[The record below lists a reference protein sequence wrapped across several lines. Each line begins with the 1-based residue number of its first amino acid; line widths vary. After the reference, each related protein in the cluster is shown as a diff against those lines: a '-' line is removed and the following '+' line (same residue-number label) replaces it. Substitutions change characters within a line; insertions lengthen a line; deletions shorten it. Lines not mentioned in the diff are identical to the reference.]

1 MRWRPALVS
10 LHRDVGFLCV
20 GLTLAYAVS
29 GIAVNHA
36 HHWNYNRS
44 ESEQTRALGTPA
56 NLIENL
62 PAERRTILQADAAQM
77 TREEEQS
84 LVRKIGAM
92 TGRSGAPRNVFWRGP
107 DEIRMFWGQGDDD
120 TVEYRT
126 TTGAITQTVRKDR
139 WVLRDLHFL
148 HLNEGRGVWT
158 YLADAY
164 AVLLLFLAV
173 SGTIVVR
180 GRRGWKGRGGVL
192 LGVGVLIPIVAL
204 VVMRWV

>member
-20 GLTLAYAVS
+20 GLTIAYAVS

-44 ESEQTRALGTPA
+44 ESEQTRVLGAPA
-56 NLIENL
+56 DLIENL
-62 PAERRTILQADAAQM
+62 PAERRSILGADPARM

-84 LVRKIGAM
+84 LVQKIGAM
-92 TGRSGAPRNVFWRGP
+92 TGRSGEPRNVFWRGP
-107 DEIRMFWGQGDDD
+107 KEILLFWGHGDED
-120 TVEYRT
+120 TVAYGTE
-126 TTGAITQTVRKDR
+126 TGAITHTVREDR
-139 WVLRDLHFL
+139 WLFRDLNFL

-158 YLADAY
+158 YVADAY

-180 GRRGWKGRGGVL
+180 GRRGLKGRGGVL
-192 LGVGVLIPIVAL
+192 LGVGLLIPIVAIVL
-204 VVMRWV
+204 MRWV